1 MTKPLIAPTR
11 VVRDYLHNSLVWKD
25 FLARDGFAEGDVVIV
40 TPVKAGTTWT
50 QRIIQQILHN
60 GAENDGSLSD
70 TSPWLES
77 SWGDHAGMLDVLKR
91 QREAGGRRVIK
102 SHLPADALPMAP
114 EARYVFVGR
123 NGKDAAISFHNMIS
137 NYSESTMSTINQIH
151 AQWSGSP
158 TPLVI
163 PEDMQAFFD
172 LWLDTGGYGCSDLFD
187 IVDSWW
193 KLRGEPN
200 VLALHYRELTDD
212 IRGQIARIA
221 EFLGIDPASLR
232 MDVIAEHCSFDY
244 MSGRAEKMA
253 PFNGEHMSSAKA
265 FFHKGPKRDY
275 RDELTAAQVARFD
288 RVALQR
294 LGTRCASWLETGQHS
309 VT

>member
-1 MTKPLIAPTR
+1 
-11 VVRDYLHNSLVWKD
+11 
-25 FLARDGFAEGDVVIV
+25 
-40 TPVKAGTTWT
+40 
-50 QRIIQQILHN
+50 
-60 GAENDGSLSD
+60 
-70 TSPWLES
+70 
-77 SWGDHAGMLDVLKR
+77 MLDVLKR
-91 QREAGGRRVIK
+91 QFEAGSRRVIK

-123 NGKDAAISFHNMIS
+123 NGKDAAISFHNMIY

-151 AQWSGSP
+151 AQWSGSS

-163 PEDMQAFFD
+163 PEDLQAFFD

-187 IVDSWW
+187 IVESWW
-193 KLRGEPN
+193 KLRAEAN
-200 VLALHYRELTDD
+200 VLVLHYRELTDD
-212 IRGQIARIA
+212 ITGQIARIA

-288 RVALQR
+288 HVALQR
-294 LGTRCASWLETGQHS
+294 LGMQCASWLETGQHS
-309 VT
+309 VSG